1 MDGRAGEPMESTAPE
16 GRVAR
21 RRTRVRQRIL
31 DVAEKLM
38 LERGVDRVTIDDIA
52 EAADIARRSFY
63 HYFDS
68 KNAVLVPI
76 AHERTRSLNQRIDRL
91 VGRIDDPA
99 QVMATAMRHGL
110 RELSSDPLCG
120 WFVLHSGLSQEMVF
134 EGLGQS
140 GTRDALAGVRA
151 GRFRVDN
158 PEVVRLM
165 VSGAFI
171 AVMTGRLENRLDEA
185 DLDGAV
191 EHLLRLLGV
200 ASDEARKI
208 AHGRLRPLP
217 ALRESKRS
225 ESQRGRG

>member
-1 MDGRAGEPMESTAPE
+1 MDGGVAESIESAAPE

-31 DVAEKLM
+31 DVAERLM

-52 EAADIARRSFY
+52 EAANIARRSFY

-68 KNAVLVPI
+68 KSAVLVPI
-76 AHERTRSLNQRIDRL
+76 ARARTRSLNERIDRL
-91 VGRIDDPA
+91 VGKIDDPA

-110 RELSSDPLCG
+110 RELSGDPLCG
-120 WFVLHSGLSQEMVF
+120 WFVLHSGLPQEMVF

-140 GTRDALAGVRA
+140 AMRDALAGVKA
-151 GRFRVDN
+151 GRFHVGNLD
-158 PEVVRLM
+158 VVRLM

-171 AVMTGRLENRLDEA
+171 AVMTGRLEKRLDDR
-185 DLDGAV
+185 DLDDAV
-191 EHLLRLLGV
+191 EHVLRILGV

-217 ALRESKRS
+217 ALREGERD
-225 ESQRGRG
+225 RG